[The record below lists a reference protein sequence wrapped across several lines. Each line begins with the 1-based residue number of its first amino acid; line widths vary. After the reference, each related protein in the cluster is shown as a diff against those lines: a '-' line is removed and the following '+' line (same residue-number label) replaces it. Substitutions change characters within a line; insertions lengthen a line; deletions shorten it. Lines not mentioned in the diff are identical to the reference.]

1 MKLSETGFIETATR
15 FREYRAKMTKTAAI
29 VQIILVM
36 GVVGL
41 STYYFFKGNFE
52 VGLSFL
58 PLLLLYYVFVTARR
72 RRSEKRDEE

>member
-1 MKLSETGFIETATR
+1 
-15 FREYRAKMTKTAAI
+15 MTKTAAI
-29 VQIILVM
+29 IQLILVL

-58 PLLLLYYVFVTARR
+58 PLLLLYYIFVTARR
-72 RRSEKRDEE
+72 KRSEKEDGER